1 MWPRKSNRPDPFAI
15 ADAVVT
21 VATNKE
27 LLAECYSVFAPAAEH
42 RKRANLGAVLFVYCC
57 AHAWS
62 LGKNDARIVAACD
75 IAAELIPNRLKAPDR
90 FVRVGDYL
98 VSEFEVSQLQLVL
111 EEQFQQRI
119 PIPDDAFAKSP
130 EQIGPAI
137 HTAVQNHELH
147 LATLVKAAL
156 LLRQQQFADTIERT
170 AHNKDMDIT
179 FMVLAGNFD
188 EQITGLTCWNAAHD
202 PQLATEQR
210 MRSMQGAVILG
221 NYSRCIVNELQCAIS
236 R

>member
-27 LLAECYSVFAPAAEH
+27 LLAECYGVFAPAAEH

-62 LGKNDARIVAACD
+62 LGRNDARIVAACGS
-75 IAAELIPNRLKAPDR
+75 AAELIPNKLKDPDR

-98 VSEFEVSQLQLVL
+98 VSQFEVSQLRPLL

-119 PIPDDAFAKSP
+119 PIPDDAFANP

-137 HTAVQNHELH
+137 RTAVQNHELH

-156 LLRQQQFADTIERT
+156 LLRQQQFADAIERT
-170 AHNKDMDIT
+170 AHSKDMDIT
-179 FMVLAGNFD
+179 FMVLAGNLD
-188 EQITGLTCWNAAHD
+188 EQITGLTCLDAAHD
-202 PQLATEQR
+202 PQLATEQA
-210 MRSMQGAVILG
+210 MRSMRGAIILR
-221 NYSRCIVNELQCAIS
+221 NYSRCIVNELQRAIS

>member
-1 MWPRKSNRPDPFAI
+1 MWSRKSKRIDPFAI

-62 LGKNDARIVAACD
+62 ASKNDARIVAACGS
-75 IAAELIPNRLKAPDR
+75 AAELIPNRLKDPDR

-98 VSEFEVSQLQLVL
+98 VSQFEVSALLPLL

-119 PIPDDAFAKSP
+119 PIPDDAFANP

-179 FMVLAGNFD
+179 FMVLAGNLD
-188 EQITGLTCWNAAHD
+188 EQITGFTCLDAAHD
-202 PQLATEQR
+202 PQLATEQA
-210 MRSMQGAVILG
+210 MRSMRGAVILR
-221 NYSRCIVNELQCAIS
+221 NYSRCIVNKLNAL
-236 R
+236 